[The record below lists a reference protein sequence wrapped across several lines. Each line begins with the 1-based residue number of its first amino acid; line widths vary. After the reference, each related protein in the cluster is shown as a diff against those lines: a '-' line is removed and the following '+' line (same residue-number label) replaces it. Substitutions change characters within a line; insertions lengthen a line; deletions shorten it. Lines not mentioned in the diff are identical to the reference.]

1 MDNEL
6 SEITSYV
13 LRETGE
19 NLSKYEETFLLKS
32 IEKRLIA
39 TGVNSKKDY
48 LSLLGTNREECLAL
62 KDSLIICYSD
72 FFRNPVT
79 FAFMERHILPSL
91 FSLKQREHQKEVR
104 IWSAAS
110 ASGQEAY
117 SLAILCEE
125 LIATSNIPLTYR
137 IFATDIDPAQV
148 AKASEGV
155 FSTTMVGN
163 ISLKRLNTYFKK
175 QGENYVISTH
185 IKNRVIFSQ
194 FDLLSKDSYCPP
206 SSIFGEFDIVFCSNL
221 LFYYK
226 PNHRHSILDKISKCI
241 SAGSYLVTG
250 EAERETLSGY
260 GFTEVFPYSAIF
272 QMNKKGKNVEI

>member
-1 MDNEL
+1 
-6 SEITSYV
+6 
-13 LRETGE
+13 
-19 NLSKYEETFLLKS
+19 
-32 IEKRLIA
+32 
-39 TGVNSKKDY
+39 
-48 LSLLGTNREECLAL
+48 
-62 KDSLIICYSD
+62 
-72 FFRNPVT
+72 
-79 FAFMERHILPSL
+79 MERHILPSL
-91 FSLKQREHQKEVR
+91 FSLKQREHQKEIR

-148 AKASEGV
+148 SKASEGV
-155 FSTTMVGN
+155 FSTNMVGN

-175 QGENYVISTH
+175 QGDNYVISTL

-194 FDLLSKDSYCPP
+194 FDLLSNEAYCPP

-226 PNHRHSILDKISKCI
+226 PKHRLSIVEKITKCI
-241 SAGSYLVTG
+241 SAETYLVTG

-260 GFTEVFPYSAIF
+260 GFREVIPYSAIF
-272 QMNKKGKNVEI
+272 QMNKKGKFVDI